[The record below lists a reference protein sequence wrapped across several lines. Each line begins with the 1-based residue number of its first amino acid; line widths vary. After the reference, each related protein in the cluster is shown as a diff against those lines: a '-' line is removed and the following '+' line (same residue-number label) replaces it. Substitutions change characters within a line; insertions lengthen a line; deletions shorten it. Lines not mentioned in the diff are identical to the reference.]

1 MDTTIKRYMSFLT
14 NNKTERECVRT
25 AIEMAEEKGYRNIE
39 DVNGLKAGDKVY
51 VSVYGKSI
59 ILFQIGSE
67 DIEGGMNI
75 LGAHVDSPRLDLKMK
90 PVYEKG
96 GIVYLNTHY
105 YGGIKK
111 YQWMTHPLS
120 IHGVV
125 CKKDGT
131 KVEVKLGEYEED
143 YTFCISDILPHIA
156 HDGLL
161 FSGCKLELGVY
172 PTAQIADGD
181 TNNTTEED
189 DNNICHLFPS

>member
-1 MDTTIKRYMSFLT
+1 MDTTIKRYMTFLT

-39 DVNGLKAGDKVY
+39 DTKELKAGDKVY

-59 ILFQIGSE
+59 ILFQIGSD
-67 DIEGGMNI
+67 DIANGMHL

-120 IHGVV
+120 SHGV
-125 CKKDGT
+125 
-131 KVEVKLGEYEED
+131 
-143 YTFCISDILPHIA
+143 
-156 HDGLL
+156 
-161 FSGCKLELGVY
+161 GC
-172 PTAQIADGD
+172 
-181 TNNTTEED
+181 
-189 DNNICHLFPS
+189 